1 MTKPSH
7 HHGGSDHGGHAGH
20 GTTAQATT
28 PTPKGPFYSENDAA
42 MARMHKDMH
51 EGPFSGD
58 VDQDFLAMM
67 VPHHQGAIDMAALV
81 LRHGRDPLVRRIAE
95 DIMAGQQI
103 EIDAMRGRLAILSGG
118 GASANEFP
126 ALGGTRGP
134 KL

>member
-1 MTKPSH
+1 
-7 HHGGSDHGGHAGH
+7 
-20 GTTAQATT
+20 
-28 PTPKGPFYSENDAA
+28 

>member
-1 MTKPSH
+1 MTKQAD
-7 HHGGSDHGGHAGH
+7 DHGGTGHGDHAGH
-20 GTTAQATT
+20 GAAANAVA
-28 PTPKGPFYSENDAA
+28 PTPDHSFYTENETA

-51 EGPFSGD
+51 QGPMSGD
-58 VDQDFLAMM
+58 IDRDFLTMM

>member
-1 MTKPSH
+1 
-7 HHGGSDHGGHAGH
+7 
-20 GTTAQATT
+20 
-28 PTPKGPFYSENDAA
+28 
-42 MARMHKDMH
+42 
-51 EGPFSGD
+51 
-58 VDQDFLAMM
+58 
-67 VPHHQGAIDMAALV
+67 V